1 MHFKFALILS
11 MKKRPTLKWGLWK
24 EDYESQ
30 NYWEDCD
37 NSKLLCN
44 FMGSEK
50 KLNVHEKT

>member
-1 MHFKFALILS
+1 

-30 NYWEDCD
+30 KYWEDCD